1 MVKSPLKKMP
11 QARRRRTQRRAL
23 RGLAAGLMCLSV
35 LSGCGGRHPRS
46 YQVPESRRLEAD
58 LGSAWE
64 AAYRILAERGYDI
77 RDVDRATGVIETD
90 WLTVNS
96 DYSANVF
103 LTQNEDRYS
112 DCGKPGLGKT
122 YRGKQ
127 ARLTVSLSAIGPNQT
142 EILVHAA
149 FRTERKNIF
158 SSSPTALECQSRG
171 RLEEEFLVET
181 QVRGLANTLQRFRR
195 GWQ

>member
-1 MVKSPLKKMP
+1 MVKSPLKTS
-11 QARRRRTQRRAL
+11 QAGRRRPRRRAL
-23 RGLAAGLMCLSV
+23 RGLAAVLVCLGV
-35 LSGCGGRHPRS
+35 FGGCGGRHPRS
-46 YQVPESRRLEAD
+46 YQVPDSRRLEAD

-64 AAYRILAERGYDI
+64 AAYRILADRGYDM
-77 RDVDRATGVIETD
+77 RESDRATGAIETD

-127 ARLTVSLSAIGPNQT
+127 ARLTVSLSAVGPKQT
-142 EILVHAA
+142 DILVRAA

-158 SSSPTALECQSRG
+158 SSSPTALECRSRG
-171 RLEEEFLVET
+171 RLEEEFFVET
-181 QVRGLANTLQRFRR
+181 QVRALADTLQRFRR

>member
-1 MVKSPLKKMP
+1 MVESPAMAS
-11 QARRRRTQRRAL
+11 QTRRRRPQRPAL
-23 RGLAAGLMCLSV
+23 RGLAAGLVCLSL
-35 LSGCGGRHPRS
+35 LSGCGGRNPRS

-58 LGSAWE
+58 LGSARE
-64 AAYRILAERGYDI
+64 AAYRILADRGYGI
-77 RDVDRATGVIETD
+77 PETDRAAGAIETD

-96 DYSANVF
+96 DYSASVF

-127 ARLTVSLSAIGPNQT
+127 ARLTVSLSAVGPNQT
-142 EILVHAA
+142 EILVRAA
-149 FRTERKNIF
+149 FRTERKHIF
-158 SSSPTALECQSRG
+158 SSSPTALECRSRG

-181 QVRGLANTLQRFRR
+181 QVRASANTLQRFRR